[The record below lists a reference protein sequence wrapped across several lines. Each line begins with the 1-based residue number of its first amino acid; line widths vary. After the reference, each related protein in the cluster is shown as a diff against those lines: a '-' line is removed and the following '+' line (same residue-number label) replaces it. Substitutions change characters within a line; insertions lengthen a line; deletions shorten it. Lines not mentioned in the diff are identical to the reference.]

1 MSELPGSHAPRC
13 SPPPPRLPG
22 PCSGEPQLQAAAGV
36 QREGEKQQFPLCVRV
51 SARLPARRLPAARS
65 LRSLRALTGF
75 LARSSLMSRR
85 GKRRGL
91 NAPENWGSAGRRE
104 APGAQHTV
112 GGEGLPSCSPH
123 GDPGGLPAP
132 GAPQL
137 APAPPCHPSCP
148 LRDPRLHTSPD
159 AWLGPFSMRVSPVPL
174 SPASSPRRGAKAAP
188 REDTAETMSH
198 PAQ

>member
-1 MSELPGSHAPRC
+1 MSEIPGSDAPRC

-91 NAPENWGSAGRRE
+91 NAPEIGAAEGGERLPVCSTWWEERGSHVLPPWGPWGPACSWGSPAGPSTPLPPLLSPEGRVPRQAPRQPRCLARPPLDAGVPRPSVPSIVTQAWSKGC
-104 APGAQHTV
+104 APGGH
-112 GGEGLPSCSPH
+112 S
-123 GDPGGLPAP
+123 
-132 GAPQL
+132 
-137 APAPPCHPSCP
+137 
-148 LRDPRLHTSPD
+148 
-159 AWLGPFSMRVSPVPL
+159 
-174 SPASSPRRGAKAAP
+174 
-188 REDTAETMSH
+188 
-198 PAQ
+198 

>member
-1 MSELPGSHAPRC
+1 MSEIPGSDAPRC

-91 NAPENWGSAGRRE
+91 NAPEI
-104 APGAQHTV
+104 GAAE
-112 GGEGLPSCSPH
+112 GGERLPVHSTWWEERGSHPAPPMGTLGTCLLLGLPSWPQH
-123 GDPGGLPAP
+123 PPATPPAP
-132 GAPQL
+132 RGQGATPGST
-137 APAPPCHPSCP
+137 PAPLLGSAPSRCRCPPSRCPQHRHPGVEQR
-148 LRDPRLHTSPD
+148 LRPGRTQLKP
-159 AWLGPFSMRVSPVPL
+159 
-174 SPASSPRRGAKAAP
+174 
-188 REDTAETMSH
+188 
-198 PAQ
+198 